1 MSLQQMLLGAGGGGT
16 VTGQVTFEAG
26 EGATN
31 TVNTYN
37 TTWTVPAGVTSIS
50 VLCIGRGGKGESGYY
65 GGAGGSLTWLNDIEV
80 NPGDTY
86 NIYVCGGYD
95 TEDNFPNAP
104 YQSDELWQV
113 GSRFKG
119 TNSNTSRSLNMVAY
133 AADRHLQGLVGGA
146 SGQVSYNPNIS
157 GSVPYNTYH
166 GGTGGLWATHTSWG
180 TTTNYYGAG
189 GGCAGYEGDG
199 GNGGYG
205 YVSGSTN
212 GDNPESSSGGGAG
225 GYSAW
230 RNSSGNSSGQANSMM
245 AGAGGGTGIY
255 GKGSDGAKPA
265 ANSEG
270 DAGQGGS
277 GGYPTNNST
286 STGVPSGG
294 YGGGSADYTTGH
306 ASTNQG
312 GRGCVR
318 IIWPGDSRQ
327 YPNTLTTD
335 Q

>member
-1 MSLQQMLLGAGGGGT
+1 MPIQQMLLGAGAVGT
-16 VTGQVTFEAG
+16 ATGQVTFEAG

-31 TVNTYN
+31 TINTYN

-65 GGAGGSLTWLNDIEV
+65 GGAGGSLCWLNDIAV

-95 TEDNFPNAP
+95 TEDNFPNTP
-104 YQSDELWQV
+104 YQNDELWQV
-113 GSRFKG
+113 GSRFRG
-119 TNSNTSRSLNMVAY
+119 TNSNTSRSVNMVAY
-133 AADRHLQGLVGGA
+133 AADRHLQGKVDGDGG
-146 SGQVSYNPNIS
+146 SIYYNPSLS
-157 GSVPYNTYH
+157 GYTSGHHY
-166 GGTGGLWATHTSWG
+166 GGTGGSWVSHQSWG
-180 TTTNYYGAG
+180 TVTNYYGAG
-189 GGCAGYEGDG
+189 GGCAGYDGDG

-205 YVSGSTN
+205 YVAGSNN
-212 GDNPESSSGGGAG
+212 GDNPDSNSGGGAG

-230 RNSSGNSSGQANSMM
+230 VNSAGNTSGQATALM
-245 AGAGGGTGIY
+245 AGAGGGTGKF

-286 STGVPSGG
+286 STGSPSGG

-306 ASTNQG
+306 GSSNQG

-318 IIWPGDSRQ
+318 IIWPGDSRY